1 MIHFDISNDFIAIKY
16 QDGSSPFL
24 TEIFLWVIKYML
36 GLVCD
41 SYEEKINREG
51 WRLHQP
57 FVS

>member
-1 MIHFDISNDFIAIKY
+1 MIRFDISNDFVAIKY

-41 SYEEKINREG
+41 PKEKLDREG